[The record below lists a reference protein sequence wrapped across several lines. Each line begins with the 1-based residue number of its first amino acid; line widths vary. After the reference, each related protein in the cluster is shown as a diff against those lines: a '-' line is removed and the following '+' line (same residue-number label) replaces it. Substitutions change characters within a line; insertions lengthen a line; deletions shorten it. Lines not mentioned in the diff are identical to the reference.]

1 MFLLCSFN
9 EGLNCILKQIVIK
22 IVVYAQEEVQIE
34 LFQRRQTAVYDPGE
48 SIGTT
53 LLFGQLD
60 YYLIVPIHHQQ
71 PVLDYFHT
79 FLKGN
84 SLTRPH
90 IHKGKDHISA
100 ISQRHHHQFPSKV
113 SVFKFEPVSKLFPLK
128 QCLLHYVARIAFF
141 FFYHCQLHSP

>member
-1 MFLLCSFN
+1 MFLLRSFN

-22 IVVYAQEEVQIE
+22 IVVYAQKEMQIE
-34 LFQRRQTAVYDPGE
+34 LFQGRQTVVYDPGE
-48 SIGTT
+48 SIGAT

-71 PVLDYFHT
+71 SVLDYFHT

-90 IHKGKDHISA
+90 IHKSKDHIFA
-100 ISQRHHHQFPSKV
+100 ISQRHHHQLPPKV

-128 QCLLHYVARIAFF
+128 QCFLHYVARIAFF
-141 FFYHCQLHSP
+141 LFDHC